1 MMYFVQRDFGFSGR
15 KLKSAHN
22 CSTIQNPKSKMEVT
36 GFITAGGRSSRMGR
50 DKAWLRLG
58 ASTMIERVI
67 AALKPVTRSLA
78 IIANSREYETLGL
91 PVFRDTYEGIGP
103 LEAIRTALANSP
115 TRHVLLA
122 GCDLPFVTSELFS
135 FLIGLAGDHQAVVP
149 RGADGRLEPLCA
161 LYTTDAL
168 ADLIQ
173 LIERGERKV
182 SHLFDLI
189 PTRFVDFQEL
199 NHLEGSSLFFENIN
213 TPEEFSR
220 AIKLIT

>member
-1 MMYFVQRDFGFSGR
+1 
-15 KLKSAHN
+15 
-22 CSTIQNPKSKMEVT
+22 MEVT

-67 AALKPVTRSLA
+67 AALKPATRSLA
-78 IIANSREYETLGL
+78 LIANSREYEALGL

-115 TRHVLLA
+115 TRHVLLV

-135 FLIGLAGDHQAVVP
+135 FIIGLAGDYQAVVP

-161 LYTTDAL
+161 LYATDAL
-168 ADLIQ
+168 PDLIE
-173 LIERGERKV
+173 LIRSGERKV
-182 SHLFDLI
+182 SRLFDRI
-189 PTRFVDFQEL
+189 PTRVVGFQEL
-199 NHLEGSSLFFENIN
+199 DHLEGSNLFFENIN

-220 AIKLIT
+220 AIKLTN